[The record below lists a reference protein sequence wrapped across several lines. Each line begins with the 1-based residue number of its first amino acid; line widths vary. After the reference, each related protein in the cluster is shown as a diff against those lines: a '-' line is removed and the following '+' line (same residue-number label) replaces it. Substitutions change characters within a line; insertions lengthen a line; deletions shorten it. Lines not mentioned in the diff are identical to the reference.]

1 MDNKKKI
8 SAAQIRAQKKY
19 DEKNRERR
27 NYVKQR
33 STARTFIRKS
43 NKEDLIELKEMIKNK
58 LKEIE

>member
-1 MDNKKKI
+1 MENKKKI
-8 SAAQIRAQKKY
+8 SEAQIKAQKKY

-43 NKEDLIELKEMIKNK
+43 NLEDLLELEKMIKNK
-58 LKEIE
+58 IKEFE